1 MQDTSGVPPIE
12 GRPAPGASPTAET
25 VAPPTGTPGTDDGTV
40 PAPGEAPSS
49 SAQSVTVMT
58 GIAGAAA
65 ASLVAAVWSF

>member
-49 SAQSVTVMT
+49 AQSVTVMT